1 MNKQLREEISYMI
14 NRRKFLKSTALG
26 ILGFH
31 LTNSQLLSLSKPND
45 EVSALLRKIMIS
57 EKNIGGVISQIAY
70 SQIGKPYIGGTLD
83 IDQEEK
89 LIYQFDGYDCLTFVE
104 TVLALARIT
113 VKNKVTLEAFK
124 HELTSIRYNKGII
137 NGYASRSHYTSEWIS
152 SNKQLGIIKD
162 LSKELGGELMTN
174 EVNFMSTHPQF
185 YKALTADS
193 TLISHIEKNEA
204 VVNNTQRYY
213 IPKSKLEACDN
224 KIQSGD
230 ILVIATSKSG
240 LDYSHLGFAYRP
252 KSTKKLHFLH
262 ASSNEKKV
270 ILDGEFSKYLDKSK
284 SAIGFSLIRPI

>member
-1 MNKQLREEISYMI
+1 MNKQLKEKISNMI
-14 NRRKFLKSTALG
+14 NRRTFLQSAALG

-31 LTNSQLLSLSKPND
+31 LNNSQLLSLSKPND
-45 EVSALLRKIMIS
+45 EVSALLRKIKIS

-104 TVLALARIT
+104 TVLALARISM
-113 VKNKVTLEAFK
+113 KNKETLEAFK
-124 HELTSIRYNKGII
+124 HELTSIRYNMGII

-152 SNKQLGIIKD
+152 SNKTLGIIKD

-193 TLISHIEKNEA
+193 SLINSIKANEA
-204 VVNNTQRYY
+204 VVNNIQRYY
-213 IPKSKLEACDN
+213 IPKAKLDACVD
-224 KIQSGD
+224 KIQNGD

-252 KSTKKLHFLH
+252 KSTKILHFLH

-270 ILDGEFSKYLDKSK
+270 ILDGEFSKYLEKSK
-284 SAIGFSLIRPI
+284 SAIGFSVIRPI

>member
-224 KIQSGD
+224 KIQNGD

>member
-1 MNKQLREEISYMI
+1 MI
-14 NRRKFLKSTALG
+14 NRRTFIQSAAFGLF
-26 ILGFH
+26 GFH
-31 LTNSQLLSLSKPND
+31 LNSSQLLSLSKPND
-45 EVSALLRKIMIS
+45 EVSALLCKINIS

-89 LIYQFDGYDCLTFVE
+89 LIYQFDAYDCLTFVE

-113 VKNKVTLEAFK
+113 VKNKATLEAFK

-152 SNKQLGIIKD
+152 SNKALGIIKD

-174 EVNFMSTHPQF
+174 EVNFMSTHPKF

-193 TLISHIEKNEA
+193 TLINSIKTNEA
-204 VVNNTQRYY
+204 VVNNSQRYF
-213 IPKSKLEACDN
+213 IPKAKLDACVD

-270 ILDGEFSKYLDKSK
+270 ILDGEFSKYLEKSK
-284 SAIGFSLIRPI
+284 SAIGFSVIRPI

>member
-1 MNKQLREEISYMI
+1 MNKQPREEISYMI
-14 NRRKFLKSTALG
+14 NRRTFLKSTALG
-26 ILGFH
+26 MLGLH
-31 LTNSQLLSLSKPND
+31 LNSSQLLSISKPND
-45 EVSALLRKIMIS
+45 EVSALLRKIKIS

-83 IDQEEK
+83 INQEEK

-104 TVLALARIT
+104 TVLALARILI
-113 VKNKVTLEAFK
+113 KNKVALESFK
-124 HELTSIRYNKGII
+124 HELTSIRYNRGII

-152 SNKQLGIIKD
+152 SNKTLGIIKD

-185 YKALTADS
+185 YKALSADS
-193 TLISHIEKNEA
+193 TLINSIKANEA
-204 VVNNTQRYY
+204 LVNNTERYY

-224 KIQSGD
+224 KIQNGD
-230 ILVIATSKSG
+230 VLVIATSKSG

-270 ILDGEFSKYLDKSK
+270 ILDGEFAKYLDKSK
-284 SAIGFSLIRPI
+284 SAIGFSVIRPI